1 MAEAIDYKH
10 IGSRPV
16 RPDGV
21 DKVTGRAEFG
31 GDVSLPG
38 MIIGKIL
45 RSPHA
50 HARIKSIDITDA
62 LAIPGVHAVITGA
75 DFPGGGISGEIDG
88 EGGGSISDQAKN
100 VIARDKVLYH
110 GHALAAVAAI
120 SDTAADRAL
129 DAIKVEYE
137 VLSPVLDILEAID
150 PDSALVNE
158 NNYTKLPEKPDRPS
172 NIANVGNLVR
182 GDIQEGFE
190 RADVI
195 IEREY
200 VCPMTHQGYIEPHSC
215 LASVDEEGKG
225 TVWCSTQ
232 GHFEFRNQT
241 ASILKKNIADLKFGN
256 KLDVDIVA
264 VSFVRDANDIIKV
277 REIVDKNI
285 KIIAKIELKNAVK
298 NLDSIIDEADGVMV
312 ARGDLGVQLDLEKV
326 PFIQKQILNEANAK
340 GKITVTATEM
350 LQSMKES
357 HRPTRAEVTDITNA
371 ILEGTDCVMLSAE
384 TAIGNHPE
392 VVVSAMSDICKEADS
407 RNDTSVLRFKE
418 TSTVDTLT
426 TSLAKAAVQ
435 VANEIEAKAIV
446 AFTETGR
453 TPLLISNY
461 RPEAPIFTMTTID
474 KTYNQMNILWGVQQI
489 KIDRL
494 ETTPEMFEI
503 ADTWLQ
509 NNKKFK
515 KNDKVVIVAGTPPN
529 KEAATNLIR
538 VMKIGE
544 F

>member
-1 MAEAIDYKH
+1 MTRKTKIIATVGPSVNSKDGIKKLVEAGADVLRLNFSHGTEEDHSNVVKWIRELEKSVAIMQDIQGPKIRTGEAKESTQFKQSHEIKITNKETISDDNVIYINYKDLFKDLNSGERIFIDDGQIVIRIIKKTKSSMLGQIE
-10 IGSRPV
+10 IG
-16 RPDGV
+16 G
-21 DKVTGRAEFG
+21 E
-31 GDVSLPG
+31 
-38 MIIGKIL
+38 L
-45 RSPHA
+45 RSNQ
-50 HARIKSIDITDA
+50 
-62 LAIPGVHAVITGA
+62 GVA
-75 DFPGGGISGEIDG
+75 F
-88 EGGGSISDQAKN
+88 
-100 VIARDKVLYH
+100 
-110 GHALAAVAAI
+110 
-120 SDTAADRAL
+120 
-129 DAIKVEYE
+129 
-137 VLSPVLDILEAID
+137 
-150 PDSALVNE
+150 PDS
-158 NNYTKLPEKPDRPS
+158 KL
-172 NIANVGNLVR
+172 
-182 GDIQEGFE
+182 
-190 RADVI
+190 
-195 IEREY
+195 
-200 VCPMTHQGYIEPHSC
+200 
-215 LASVDEEGKG
+215 SV
-225 TVWCSTQ
+225 SAI
-232 GHFEFRNQT
+232 T
-241 ASILKKNIADLKFGN
+241 AKDIADLKFGN

-264 VSFVRDANDIIKV
+264 VSFVRDANDIKKV

>member
-1 MAEAIDYKH
+1 MTRKTKIIATVGPSVNSKDGIKKLVEAGADVLRLNFSHGTEEDHSNVVKWIRELEKSVAIMQDIQGPKIRTGEAKESTQFKQSHEIKITNKETISDDNVIYINYKDLFKDLNSGERIFIDDGQIVIRIIKKTTSSMLGQIE
-10 IGSRPV
+10 IG
-16 RPDGV
+16 G
-21 DKVTGRAEFG
+21 E
-31 GDVSLPG
+31 
-38 MIIGKIL
+38 L
-45 RSPHA
+45 RSNQ
-50 HARIKSIDITDA
+50 
-62 LAIPGVHAVITGA
+62 GVA
-75 DFPGGGISGEIDG
+75 F
-88 EGGGSISDQAKN
+88 
-100 VIARDKVLYH
+100 
-110 GHALAAVAAI
+110 
-120 SDTAADRAL
+120 
-129 DAIKVEYE
+129 
-137 VLSPVLDILEAID
+137 
-150 PDSALVNE
+150 PDS
-158 NNYTKLPEKPDRPS
+158 KLSVSAITEKD
-172 NIANVGNLVR
+172 
-182 GDIQEGFE
+182 
-190 RADVI
+190 
-195 IEREY
+195 
-200 VCPMTHQGYIEPHSC
+200 
-215 LASVDEEGKG
+215 
-225 TVWCSTQ
+225 
-232 GHFEFRNQT
+232 
-241 ASILKKNIADLKFGN
+241 IADLKFGN

-264 VSFVRDANDIIKV
+264 VSFVRDANDIKKV

-407 RNDTSVLRFKE
+407 RNDTSALRFKE

-474 KTYNQMNILWGVQQI
+474 KTYNQMNILWGVQQV

>member
-1 MAEAIDYKH
+1 MTRKTKIIATVGPSVNSKDGIKKLVEAGADVLRLNFSHGTEEDHSNVVKWIRELEKSVAIMQDIQGPKIRTGEAKESTQFKKSDEIKITNKETISDDNIIYINYKDLFKDLNSGERIFID
-10 IGSRPV
+10 
-16 RPDGV
+16 DGQIV
-21 DKVTGRAEFG
+21 IRIIKKTKSSMLGQVEVG
-31 GDVSLPG
+31 GE
-38 MIIGKIL
+38 L
-45 RSPHA
+45 RSNQ
-50 HARIKSIDITDA
+50 
-62 LAIPGVHAVITGA
+62 GVA
-75 DFPGGGISGEIDG
+75 F
-88 EGGGSISDQAKN
+88 
-100 VIARDKVLYH
+100 
-110 GHALAAVAAI
+110 
-120 SDTAADRAL
+120 
-129 DAIKVEYE
+129 
-137 VLSPVLDILEAID
+137 
-150 PDSALVNE
+150 PDSKLSVSAI
-158 NNYTKLPEKPDRPS
+158 TKKD
-172 NIANVGNLVR
+172 
-182 GDIQEGFE
+182 
-190 RADVI
+190 
-195 IEREY
+195 
-200 VCPMTHQGYIEPHSC
+200 
-215 LASVDEEGKG
+215 
-225 TVWCSTQ
+225 
-232 GHFEFRNQT
+232 
-241 ASILKKNIADLKFGN
+241 IADLKFGK
-256 KLDVDIVA
+256 KLDIDIVA
-264 VSFVRDANDIIKV
+264 VSFVRDANDIKKV
-277 REIVDKNI
+277 REIIDKNI

-326 PFIQKQILNEANAK
+326 PFLQKQILNEANAK

-407 RNDTSVLRFKE
+407 RNDTSALRFKE

-474 KTYNQMNILWGVQQI
+474 KTYNQMNLLWGVQQI
-489 KIDRL
+489 KIHRL

-509 NNKKFK
+509 NNKNFK

>member
-1 MAEAIDYKH
+1 MTRKTKIIATVGPSVNSKDGIKKLVEAGADVLRLNFSHGTEEDHSNVVKWIRELEKSVAIMQDIQGPKIRTGEAKESTQFKQSH
-10 IGSRPV
+10 EIKITNKETIS
-16 RPDGV
+16 D
-21 DKVTGRAEFG
+21 DKVIYINYKDLFKDLNSGERIFIDDGQIVIRIIKKTKSSMLGQIEIG
-31 GDVSLPG
+31 GE
-38 MIIGKIL
+38 L
-45 RSPHA
+45 RSNQ
-50 HARIKSIDITDA
+50 
-62 LAIPGVHAVITGA
+62 GVA
-75 DFPGGGISGEIDG
+75 F
-88 EGGGSISDQAKN
+88 
-100 VIARDKVLYH
+100 
-110 GHALAAVAAI
+110 
-120 SDTAADRAL
+120 
-129 DAIKVEYE
+129 
-137 VLSPVLDILEAID
+137 
-150 PDSALVNE
+150 PDS
-158 NNYTKLPEKPDRPS
+158 KLSVSAITEKD
-172 NIANVGNLVR
+172 
-182 GDIQEGFE
+182 
-190 RADVI
+190 
-195 IEREY
+195 
-200 VCPMTHQGYIEPHSC
+200 
-215 LASVDEEGKG
+215 
-225 TVWCSTQ
+225 
-232 GHFEFRNQT
+232 
-241 ASILKKNIADLKFGN
+241 IADLKFGN

-264 VSFVRDANDIIKV
+264 VSFVRDANDIKKV